1 MNTLVNFLVG
11 LIILILVG
19 VGIFFG
25 KMYLDSKNEEQT
37 TSIKKD
43 KDVESDEKIKKVN
56 DSINQRDDR
65 IKMLKEVGKKLGG

>member
-25 KMYLDSKNEEQT
+25 KMYLDSKNEEQA

>member
-1 MNTLVNFLVG
+1 
-11 LIILILVG
+11 
-19 VGIFFG
+19 
-25 KMYLDSKNEEQT
+25 MYLDSKNEEQT

-65 IKMLKEVGKKLGG
+65 IKMLKEVGKKLGGWIYSVFDKTNIK

>member
-1 MNTLVNFLVG
+1 
-11 LIILILVG
+11 
-19 VGIFFG
+19 
-25 KMYLDSKNEEQT
+25 MYLDSKNEEQT

>member
-56 DSINQRDDR
+56 DSITQRDDI